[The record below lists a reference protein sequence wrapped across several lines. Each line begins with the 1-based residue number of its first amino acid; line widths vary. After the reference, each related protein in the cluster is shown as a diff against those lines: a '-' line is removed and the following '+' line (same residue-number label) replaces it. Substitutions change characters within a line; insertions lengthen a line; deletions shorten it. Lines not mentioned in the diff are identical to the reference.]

1 MIPNATVRI
10 LPWLVPYAC
19 CTAALL
25 ALPKTGH
32 AQQSGKLSDVQ
43 AVVRISKE
51 LIDDVVSKVEVTG
64 TIPYYA
70 RILGFHV
77 QGLADG
83 RGKLTV
89 EIQPGDGNATVV
101 VHAKGEGQTYATGT
115 LGPVLAT
122 GFVRIPFTSETL
134 VRFNGRKFS
143 LGETTPHVQIC
154 AELDKLEGRH
164 GRLPGRA
171 AGRLMRPMAQV
182 MLPHAENR
190 GEPYG
195 DFYLVQFINELGGK
209 IVDKLNTATRVE
221 ESLDR
226 LFPETRDWTAQLV
239 ADGNFIQAAYGPRGS
254 AAVVLPAN
262 PARTA
267 TTRMEIWLHP
277 SNEGAAALA
286 KFSKSPLAKEL
297 INSYLR
303 ATLPEL
309 AALTEERTVS
319 AVGPWIVITIGP
331 PKTAGPP
338 AKR

>member
-1 MIPNATVRI
+1 MIPHAIVRF

-25 ALPKTGH
+25 ALPSTGH
-32 AQQSGKLSDVQ
+32 AQPGKLGDIQ

-51 LIDDVVSKVEVTG
+51 MIDDVVSKVEVTG

-77 QGLADG
+77 EGLADG
-83 RGKLTV
+83 RGKLSV
-89 EIQPGDGNATVV
+89 EIQPEDGKATVV
-101 VHAKGEGQTYATGT
+101 VHAKGTGETYAYGT

-171 AGRLMRPMAQV
+171 AGCLLRPMAQF
-182 MLPHAENR
+182 MLPHAEAR
-190 GEPYG
+190 GVPYG

-209 IVDKLNTATRVE
+209 IVDKLNDATRVE
-221 ESLDR
+221 ESIDR

-254 AAVVLPAN
+254 ASVVLPAN

-286 KFSKSPLAKEL
+286 KLSKSPLAKEL

-309 AALTEERTVS
+309 AALTEDRSVA

-331 PKTAGPP
+331 PKTAGRPGT
-338 AKR
+338 R